1 MTQDLVLFK
10 KFIGQFTAEDIADV
24 RRVGRNFFKAEENL
38 WNIKNGVNRD
48 VFSVGTFLGEEK
60 KGFNPSPALIELLSK
75 FPDTQGKKVFVNN
88 KAEWMFLCGRNV
100 LGDSIVKNPSNLSSG
115 LVFVQNAR
123 DENLGYGLFK
133 KEDTL
138 IIKHIL
144 DKGKY
149 LRMNE
154 RARDMGKR

>member
-1 MTQDLVLFK
+1 MVQDLVLFK
-10 KFIGQFTAEDIADV
+10 KFIGQFTSEDIADV
-24 RRVGRNFFKAEENL
+24 RRVGRNFFQAEERL
-38 WNIKNGVNRD
+38 WNIKSGVNRD

-115 LVFVQNAR
+115 LVFVQNER

-154 RARDMGKR
+154 RAREMGKR